1 MALALPASVTLD
13 DMNGLLPQLSAAVAA
28 GGGPL
33 QVDAS
38 AVTALDTSAIAL
50 LLQAQRL
57 AKGRGRGFELLQPPA
72 QLVSLAR
79 LYGVESLLALPSG
92 RDGPAL

>member
-13 DMNGLLPQLSAAVAA
+13 EMNALLPQLSAAVAE
-28 GGGPL
+28 GSGPL

-38 AVTALDTSAIAL
+38 AVLALDTSAIAL

-57 AKGRGRGFELLQPPA
+57 AKGRGRSLALLQPPE

-92 RDGPAL
+92 RDAPAL